1 MNDYFFDTY
10 AIMEVVK
17 GNRNYA
23 QFKGAE
29 AFTSVLNL
37 TELHYH
43 ITRQFGLELAHRLIN
58 KWSRRVLGFSN
69 DDIEKMTK
77 FKLANSKKKFSLPDS
92 LGYILALRHGL
103 KFLTGDEGFRS
114 MPNVELVK

>member
-1 MNDYFFDTY
+1 MAEYFFDTY

-17 GNRNYA
+17 GNRNYEP
-23 QFKGAE
+23 FKGAE

-43 ITRQFGLELAHRLIN
+43 VARPFGMELANSLIS
-58 KWSRRVLGFSN
+58 KWSRKVLSFGN
-69 DDIEKMTK
+69 DDLEEMTK
-77 FKLANSKKKFSLPDS
+77 FKLANGQKKFFLPDS

-103 KFLTGDEGFRS
+103 KFLTGDEAFRNL
-114 MPNVELVK
+114 PNVEFVK